1 MVTPDLLWDWAGI
14 AAESETT
21 EGVVAEELHSRLA
34 QPLFCIVAA
43 MIGFA
48 TLILGGF
55 SRFGVWRE
63 AVIAFGLLIAIDG
76 LRGTLVV
83 QIRETAALWPL
94 AYLPSLI
101 GAALTLA
108 MLWQAA
114 HPRWIRRHLRG
125 KGATA

>member
-1 MVTPDLLWDWAGI
+1 
-14 AAESETT
+14 
-21 EGVVAEELHSRLA
+21 
-34 QPLFCIVAA
+34 

-76 LRGTLVV
+76 LRGTMVV

-101 GAALTLA
+101 GAVLTRA

-114 HPRWIRRHLRG
+114 HPRWIRRRLRG
-125 KGATA
+125 KGAAA

>member
-1 MVTPDLLWDWAGI
+1 MVTPDLLWNWGEV
-14 AAESETT
+14 AAQTDTT
-21 EGVVAEELHSRLA
+21 AGVVAEELHGRFA
-34 QPLFCIVAA
+34 QPLFCLVAA

-76 LRGTLVV
+76 LRGTMVV

-101 GAALTLA
+101 GAVLTLA

-114 HPRWIRRHLRG
+114 HPRWIRRRLRG
-125 KGATA
+125 KGAAA